1 MRKRKKFKAVTWE
14 AFCKVDEPDL
24 KQHHFFSC
32 CTITPIYWEMWGK
45 KSPHTWCRFTDS
57 STKILKCSKR
67 FKNPRK
73 AGQLTKDL
81 RHYLLWVLS
90 IWEVKGWR
98 YRFCTGRHKE
108 ELMSWQNR
116 YINKIIEF
124 TCTGSSRSYYT
135 EQTESLFSIG
145 FSCLY
150 SFCLR
155 CSLPTFTT

>member
-1 MRKRKKFKAVTWE
+1 MRSILQSGWARLKTTSLLLMLHNHS
-14 AFCKVDEPDL
+14 DL
-24 KQHHFFSC
+24 LRNVR
-32 CTITPIYWEMWGK
+32 K